1 MRLSTVITKKLMPL
15 FMRADQFDVSLC
27 EGIDLLAKDAYGRIL
42 EKLQFWQH
50 FDAMTEEQ
58 LDEAAEELKV
68 HWYRY
73 DANVEMKRKIIQNAK
88 VIKRKIGTPY
98 AIEEVLQIYFQDA
111 HLIEW
116 WEYGGTRKHFKIQ
129 TYNTSTIN
137 EDADAFMA
145 VLDRIKRKATILD
158 YVEVLDYSTNDILYV
173 IVPGTSTRNTDGLIG
188 GTL

>member
-27 EGIDLLAKDAYGRIL
+27 EGIDLLVKDAYGRIL

-145 VLDRIKRKATILD
+145 VLDKIKRKATILD